1 MARSHSDGFILPAA
15 VWAVEILILPITL
28 VVGPRTLDHG
38 TEDEKTRYAERRAW
52 RMDVVQTGLLLFALA
67 GGVLA
72 GEIRERPWLVEVMTA
87 IALWRTLN
95 ILAVPFHYTIF
106 SLGSRQE
113 DAKTVFSLQR
123 SVILGLVNV
132 MELMVIGGAYFAWHT
147 GSVLDT
153 SGRVKDW
160 PETFYFSATS
170 IMAIGYG
177 DMLPKGDFRYVA
189 AFLTAVALTVVA
201 LMVSR
206 IIGSM
211 RALRAHR

>member
-15 VWAVEILILPITL
+15 VWVVELLILPITL
-28 VVGPRTLDHG
+28 AVGPRTLDHG

-52 RMDVVQTGLLLFALA
+52 RMDVMQASLMIFAIA
-67 GGVLA
+67 GGVFA
-72 GEIRERPWLVEVMTA
+72 AEIRERPWLVDLMTV

-123 SVILGLVNV
+123 SVVLGLLNV
-132 MELMVIGGAYFAWHT
+132 FELMIIGGAYFAWHT

-153 SGRVKDW
+153 SGRIVDW
-160 PETFYFSATS
+160 PETLYFSATT

-177 DMLPKGDFRYVA
+177 DMLPRDHFRYVA

-211 RALRAHR
+211 RALRSHR